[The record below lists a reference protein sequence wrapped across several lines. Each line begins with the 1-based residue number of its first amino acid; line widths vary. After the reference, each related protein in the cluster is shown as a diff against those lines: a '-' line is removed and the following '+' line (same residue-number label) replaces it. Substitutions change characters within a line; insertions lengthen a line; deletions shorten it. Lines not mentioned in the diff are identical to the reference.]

1 MADEEKNK
9 DIVVEEDNL
18 IHLSTG
24 VILRGKAMP
33 PGVFIN
39 LAVNNPPPQAPMYKV
54 GDNFFS
60 NADDP
65 TYIEQFKFWSDNKN
79 KDMLNAMINF
89 GTELEKVEKGLPK
102 LEDTDWV
109 EILELSGIRTR
120 PENKSWRYLFWVMMV
135 AAPTTDDWSKITE
148 VVGRLTGVPERDVDS
163 ASKFPGSS

>member
-1 MADEEKNK
+1 MTDEEKNK
-9 DIVVEEDNL
+9 DIVVEDGNL

-54 GDNFFS
+54 GDNYFA

-65 TYIEQFKFWSDNKN
+65 TYIEQFKFWSDDKNKN
-79 KDMLNAMINF
+79 MLNAMIIF

-109 EILELSGIRTR
+109 ERLDLSGIRTR
-120 PENKSWRYLFWVMMV
+120 PENKSWRFLFWVLTI
-135 AAPTTDDWSKITE
+135 AAPIPADWEEITK